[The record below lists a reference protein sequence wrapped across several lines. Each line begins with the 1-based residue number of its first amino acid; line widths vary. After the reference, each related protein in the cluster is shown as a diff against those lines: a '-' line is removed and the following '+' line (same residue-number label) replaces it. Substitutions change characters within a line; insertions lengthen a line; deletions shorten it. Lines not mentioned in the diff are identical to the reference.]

1 MAIKN
6 IAASVLTRLKN
17 QSKEEGIPFQMVLQ
31 LFAQE
36 EFLRK
41 LSLSQYADNLI
52 LKGGMFIYTLTEFD
66 SRPTRDIDFL
76 IKNLHGS
83 LENIE
88 QTMRDICNTS
98 TGNDFITLEVLGTEA
113 ISVDKKYPGVKT
125 TFMGRIG
132 KVRIPFSIDVGI
144 DDVIVPDPIK
154 RMIVTRLP
162 DFVSPEVF
170 TYSLEST
177 IAEKFDAILQ
187 RMAGTSRMKDFYD
200 IYYLSGIFDFE
211 GEILIEAVKSTLDHR
226 NRELQDDV
234 FAEIEDFKN
243 NNALNTQWKAFEPAK
258 ESGLLFDDVLDRLIA
273 FLEPIYQTIL
283 RETDFDKRW
292 SCENKMWM

>member
-6 IAASVLTRLKN
+6 MAASVLTRLKN

-88 QTMRDICNTS
+88 HIMRDMSDKVYFENAY
-98 TGNDFITLEVLGTEA
+98 FI
-113 ISVDKKYPGVKT
+113 IS
-125 TFMGRIG
+125 
-132 KVRIPFSIDVGI
+132 
-144 DDVIVPDPIK
+144 
-154 RMIVTRLP
+154 
-162 DFVSPEVF
+162 
-170 TYSLEST
+170 
-177 IAEKFDAILQ
+177 
-187 RMAGTSRMKDFYD
+187 
-200 IYYLSGIFDFE
+200 
-211 GEILIEAVKSTLDHR
+211 
-226 NRELQDDV
+226 
-234 FAEIEDFKN
+234 
-243 NNALNTQWKAFEPAK
+243 
-258 ESGLLFDDVLDRLIA
+258 
-273 FLEPIYQTIL
+273 
-283 RETDFDKRW
+283 
-292 SCENKMWM
+292 